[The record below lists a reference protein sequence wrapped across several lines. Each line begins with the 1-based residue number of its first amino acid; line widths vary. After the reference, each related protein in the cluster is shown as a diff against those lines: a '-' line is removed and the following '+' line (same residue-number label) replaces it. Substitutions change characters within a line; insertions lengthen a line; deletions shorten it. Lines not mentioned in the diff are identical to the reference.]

1 MCATDSL
8 AQVEQRSRFLARV
21 DLFEPL
27 SYAKRTK
34 VAESITER
42 EVPAGESLLVE
53 GGLPGEYLY
62 VVRRGTFE
70 LLHNQVVV
78 AFIPEGEVFGHP
90 TLLTGLAPEFTTRA
104 RVDSLVYCIP
114 GDIALA
120 ILSRPAGVQW
130 LAASQRERLI
140 QAARTIEAL
149 PHIRTR
155 PVSAVMRKDPLFC
168 DPDTTIREAAE
179 KLIAGGRSA
188 ILVRTRDG
196 LGMVTDVDLRDKVVV
211 GGISPEA
218 PVTAIMSTPVH
229 TIGVDALAPE
239 ASIAMIIT
247 GVNHLPVVD
256 ADGAV
261 VGYVSA
267 SSLMGLEARS
277 PFAVRR
283 ALHSAKN
290 EAEVLA
296 AAADVPKLFMDL
308 LDMHLDAPSL
318 MRVITVLQD
327 AMTVRLLELSFERH
341 GEPPVPYAWLAFGS
355 GARNELTLASD
366 QDNGLAYDDAA
377 DPAVDDYF
385 LRVAT
390 DVNLGLEKCGFV
402 QDPHGVLSRYE
413 AWRMPLSGWK
423 KACVDCL
430 EGDDFVRLARATVT
444 FDYRQVAGELFVEK
458 ALTDIMRD
466 AHLHKKFLGGLARI
480 GSNIPSPLNFRG
492 RLHYPF
498 DIKKDALVAV
508 ENLARYYAF
517 ARGITANTTLERLVA
532 VEEADGPGGT
542 SEQSLREAFISM
554 SQLRLRH
561 HADAIRRGAP
571 PDNIISP
578 ADLRPVARVTLQESL
593 RVVAAAQ
600 KRFPRLAKLF

>member
-1 MCATDSL
+1 
-8 AQVEQRSRFLARV
+8 
-21 DLFEPL
+21 
-27 SYAKRTK
+27 
-34 VAESITER
+34 
-42 EVPAGESLLVE
+42 
-53 GGLPGEYLY
+53 
-62 VVRRGTFE
+62 
-70 LLHNQVVV
+70 
-78 AFIPEGEVFGHP
+78 
-90 TLLTGLAPEFTTRA
+90 
-104 RVDSLVYCIP
+104 
-114 GDIALA
+114 
-120 ILSRPAGVQW
+120 
-130 LAASQRERLI
+130 
-140 QAARTIEAL
+140 
-149 PHIRTR
+149 
-155 PVSAVMRKDPLFC
+155 MRKDPLFC

-188 ILVRTRDG
+188 ILVRARDG
-196 LGMVTDVDLRDKVVV
+196 LGVVTDIDLRDKVVV
-211 GGISPEA
+211 GGISPDA

-229 TIGVDALAPE
+229 TISVDALAPE
-239 ASIAMIIT
+239 ASVTMITT
-247 GVNHLPVVD
+247 GVNHLPVLD

-290 EAEVLA
+290 ATEVLA
-296 AAADVPKLFMDL
+296 AAADVPKLFVDL
-308 LDMHLDAPSL
+308 LDMHLDATSL
-318 MRVITVLQD
+318 MRVIAALQD
-327 AMTVRLLELSFERH
+327 AMTVRLLELAFERH

-355 GARNELTLASD
+355 AARNELTMASD
-366 QDNGLAYDDAA
+366 QDNGLAYDDTA
-377 DPAVDDYF
+377 DPAADDYF

-402 QDPHGVLSRYE
+402 QDPHGVLARNKI
-413 AWRMPLSGWK
+413 WRMPISGWR

-430 EGDDFVRLARATVT
+430 GGDDFERLARATVT
-444 FDYRQVAGELFVEK
+444 FDYRQVAGELFVER

-466 AHLHKKFLGGLARI
+466 ARLHKKFLNGLAKL
-480 GSNIPSPLNFRG
+480 GSNIPSPLNFWR
-492 RLHYPF
+492 RLQYPF
-498 DIKKDALVAV
+498 DIKKDALVTV

-554 SQLRLRH
+554 SHLRLCH
-561 HADAIRRGAP
+561 HADAIRRGEP

-578 ADLRPVARVTLQESL
+578 ADLRPLAKVTLQESL

-600 KRFPRLAKLF
+600 RHFPRLTKLF